1 MGFVKR
7 RVPLVEQELP
17 THPEHLCSPSIF
29 SGVRVPCSLVFCV
42 VSCRSLFVLLSFFHL
57 SIVLSVL
64 FLFTDSDY
72 SFGIFKLF
80 LHVISFI
87 YLLWLVCK
95 LPKLF
100 TPWWKSLS
108 HTKTILL
115 IVCILI
121 TRYHMKGLV
130 LGLWCW
136 MPFSIVVEFY
146 RDGQF
151 FWLRKPEYPI
161 DNITDLLQTTDK
173 VYHIILYGVH
183 LAMVRTHNFSGDRH

>member
-1 MGFVKR
+1 MGFVTR
-7 RVPLVEQELP
+7 RVPLVEQELL
-17 THPEHLCSPSIF
+17 TNTEHLCSPSIF

-42 VSCRSLFVLLSFFHL
+42 VFCRSLLVLLSFFHL

-64 FLFTDSDY
+64 FWFTNSDY
-72 SFGIFKLF
+72 AFAIFKLF

-87 YLLWLVCK
+87 KLLWLVCK

-121 TRYHMKGLV
+121 TRYHMIGLV
-130 LGLWCW
+130 FGLWRW
-136 MPFSIVVEFY
+136 MPFSIVVQFY
-146 RDGQF
+146 RD
-151 FWLRKPEYPI
+151 WWRKPGYPI
-161 DNITDLLQTTDK
+161 ENHRPTANHWQSLS
-173 VYHIILYGVH
+173 
-183 LAMVRTHNFSGDRH
+183 HNVVWSTPWHDSNSQL